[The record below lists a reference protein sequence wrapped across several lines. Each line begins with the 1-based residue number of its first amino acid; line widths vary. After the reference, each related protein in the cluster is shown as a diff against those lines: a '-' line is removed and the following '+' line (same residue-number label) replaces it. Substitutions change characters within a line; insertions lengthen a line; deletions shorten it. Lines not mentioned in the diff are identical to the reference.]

1 MKIAAVVAVAVAVAV
16 VAAVVAAVVV
26 VVRERGS
33 YSCSSIQKFR
43 SLQVWD
49 QRGSFRLS
57 ACFRRFLL
65 LRYSLV
71 VVVVAAA
78 AAAVAGCLCSIQ
90 IGHSQ

>member
-1 MKIAAVVAVAVAVAV
+1 MKIAAVVAVAVAV
-16 VAAVVAAVVV
+16 VAAVAAAVV

-33 YSCSSIQKFR
+33 YSCSSIQKFQ

-57 ACFRRFLL
+57 ACFRRFPL

-78 AAAVAGCLCSIQ
+78 AAAVAGCLCLIQ
-90 IGHSQ
+90 IGHPQ